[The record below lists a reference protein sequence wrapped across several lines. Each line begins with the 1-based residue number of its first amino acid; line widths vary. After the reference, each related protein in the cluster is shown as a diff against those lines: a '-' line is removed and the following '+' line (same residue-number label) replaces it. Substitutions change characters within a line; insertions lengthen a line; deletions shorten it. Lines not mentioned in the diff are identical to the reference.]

1 MSLPESAPL
10 PGGTSDWVRLRE
22 LISALHLHPM
32 AGNDLAAR
40 LDPAIA
46 DELHAMVAHRGLK
59 MADFMAE
66 ALMEVAFD
74 AADAAWHNALR
85 HRAGL
90 HKDPEAELL
99 SHVFEKAMRLHL
111 QSETMLAAG
120 QAGAGV
126 APFAARRVGH
136 SYTPE

>member
-1 MSLPESAPL
+1 MSLPDSAAT
-10 PGGTSDWVRLRE
+10 PGGTTDWVRLRD
-22 LISALHLHPM
+22 LISALHVHPM
-32 AGNDLAAR
+32 AGDDLAAR

-85 HRAGL
+85 HRVGA
-90 HKDPEAELL
+90 HKDPEAAVL
-99 SHVFEKAMRLHL
+99 SHVFKKAMRLHL
-111 QSETMLAAG
+111 QSETMLATG
-120 QAGAGV
+120 QAETGV

-136 SYTPE
+136 SYMPE